1 MAHDAAGVLAFWFA
15 PESEPFWFDKD
26 AGFDRRVREELG
38 TLHGQASAGQ
48 LDRWQETP
56 EGMLALVLLLDQ
68 VSRNLY
74 RGDSRAFVHDAT
86 TATLVMHSLAHC
98 LDTSLT
104 PAQRYFFY
112 MPLMHSEELGHQ
124 AMCCALMAKLGN
136 REGLYFA
143 RLHHAVIERFG
154 RFPHRNAVLGR
165 SSTQEEAAYMDQGGL
180 SF

>member
-15 PESEPFWFDKD
+15 PENQPFWFEKN
-26 AGFDRRVREELG
+26 AGFDQRVFDELG
-38 TLHGQASAGQ
+38 QLHQRACAGQ
-48 LDRWQETP
+48 LEDWQQTP

-68 VSRNLY
+68 ASRNLH
-74 RGDSRAFVHDAT
+74 RGDERAFAQDGKVAG
-86 TATLVMHSLAHC
+86 LVVHSLARC
-98 LDTSLT
+98 LDTDLT

-124 AMCCALMAKLGN
+124 TICCALMAKLGN
-136 REGLYFA
+136 SEGLYFA

-154 RFPHRNAVLGR
+154 RFPHRNAMLGR
-165 SSTQEEAAYMDQGGL
+165 TPTADEAAYMEQGGL

>member
-15 PESEPFWFDKD
+15 PENQPFWFDKD
-26 AGFDRRVREELG
+26 IGFDRRVREELG
-38 TLHGQASAGQ
+38 ALHESAATGR
-48 LDRWQETP
+48 LDDWQETA

-68 VSRNLY
+68 ASRNLY
-74 RGDSRAFVHDAT
+74 RGDPRAFAHDSK
-86 TATLVMHSLAHC
+86 TATLVMHSLARC
-98 LDTSLT
+98 LDTGLT

-112 MPLMHSEELGHQ
+112 MPLMHSEELDHQ

-136 REGLYFA
+136 EEGLYFA

-165 SSTQEEAAYMDQGGL
+165 APTEKEAAYMNRGGL

>member
-15 PESEPFWFDKD
+15 GENKPFWFDKD

-38 TLHGQASAGQ
+38 ALHEQAAAGRLDDWQQEPESA
-48 LDRWQETP
+48 
-56 EGMLALVLLLDQ
+56 LALVLLLDQ
-68 VSRNLY
+68 ASRNLY
-74 RGDSRAFVHDAT
+74 RDDRRAFAHDGK
-86 TATLVMHSLAHC
+86 TAALVMHSVARC
-98 LDTSLT
+98 LDTGLT

-112 MPLMHSEELGHQ
+112 MPLMHSEELAHQ
-124 AMCCALMAKLGN
+124 ALCCALMDKLGN
-136 REGLYFA
+136 EEGLYFA

-165 SSTQEEAAYMDQGGL
+165 MPTDKEIAYMEKGGL